1 MKDAVA
7 AELTLH
13 ATEELAHA
21 NLLATRIV
29 QLGGTLP
36 SIRSTGSS

>member
-1 MKDAVA
+1 VA

-21 NLLATRIV
+21 MLLADRII
-29 QLGGTLP
+29 QLGGTP
-36 SIRSTGSS
+36 AC

>member
-7 AELTLH
+7 AELLQH

-21 NLLATRIV
+21 DPTASNLGWIL
-29 QLGGTLP
+29 
-36 SIRSTGSS
+36 

>member
-13 ATEELAHA
+13 ATEELNHA
-21 NLLATRIV
+21 TLLVGRIM
-29 QLGGTLP
+29 
-36 SIRSTGSS
+36 